1 MVWRARNRVRRTSEL
16 RVGRIYRFFPTH
28 FPRSPDCCAR
38 LRPGAGGAPRAGG
51 PPDVVAARGLPN
63 PEGPS
68 GGVVIPSSPSI
79 PADPTCGSG
88 GQIHEW
94 RRLEAELAARAV
106 PDCLCGR
113 RWRLGVLQCCCL
125 IACVLAVRPCGAASE
140 RECGTPV
147 CRRAQADS
155 RRTRT

>member
-16 RVGRIYRFFPTH
+16 RVGTIYRFFPTH
-28 FPRSPDCCAR
+28 FPRSPDLLCPPPPWR
-38 LRPGAGGAPRAGG
+38 RAGG

-68 GGVVIPSSPSI
+68 GGVVIPSSPST
-79 PADPTCGSG
+79 PADPTCGGG
-88 GQIHEW
+88 GQIHQW

-106 PDCLCGR
+106 PDCPCGR

-125 IACVLAVRPCGAASE
+125 IACVPAVRPCGAASE